1 MVNFAH
7 HPPQKSLN
15 SAVQFL
21 KKQAKLE
28 GLIPTISLL
37 SLTKL
42 MDASQPEFGKLELVD
57 PPQPPVVV
65 QTSGLRKVYRTGF
78 WMNQKVVS
86 LQNCSLQVYQG
97 ETFGLLGQN
106 GAGKTTLLKTL
117 LGIIRPSAGR
127 GTLLGRPLGDRA
139 VKQQVGYLPESAYF
153 YDFLTA
159 WEFLKYAA
167 GLFQIPTEVQ
177 RRRIPELLDLVGL
190 AQSAA
195 RKKQLRQ
202 YSKGMLQ
209 RVGMAQAL
217 INDPAVVFLD
227 EPMSGLDPL
236 GRYQMR
242 EIILSLKG
250 QGKTIFFNSHVLSDV
265 EKICDRV
272 AILARGE
279 LLCMGS
285 LQELLGAADL
295 YRVKIRN
302 GNPDVLRR
310 WVPDLELQDSYWQ
323 GHLKGD
329 PQDFLASLELMDA
342 QLVGLNLAR
351 LSLEEF
357 FVQQLR
363 LKGIHASE

>member
-1 MVNFAH
+1 
-7 HPPQKSLN
+7 
-15 SAVQFL
+15 
-21 KKQAKLE
+21 
-28 GLIPTISLL
+28 
-37 SLTKL
+37 
-42 MDASQPEFGKLELVD
+42 MDASQPPMESIQAD
-57 PPQPPVVV
+57 RPIVV
-65 QTSGLRKVYRTGF
+65 QTTGLRKVYRTGF
-78 WMNQKVVS
+78 WLNQKIVS
-86 LQNCSLQVYQG
+86 LKDCSLQVHQG

-117 LGIIRPSAGR
+117 LGIIRPTAGR
-127 GTLLGRPLGDRA
+127 GTLLGKPLGDRS
-139 VKQQVGYLPESAYF
+139 VKHRVGYLPENAYF

-167 GLFQIPTEVQ
+167 GLFQIPPDVQ

-190 AQSAA
+190 AQSSA

-217 INDPAVVFLD
+217 INDPQVVFLD

-242 EIILSLKG
+242 EIILSLKS

-279 LLCMGS
+279 LLCIGS
-285 LQELLGAADL
+285 LQELLGNADL
-295 YRVKIRN
+295 YQVKVRN
-302 GNPDVLRR
+302 GNPDVLQR
-310 WVPDLELQDSYWQ
+310 WIPDLEFQENHWQ

-329 PQDFLASLELMDA
+329 PQDFLASLELMGA
-342 QLVGLNLAR
+342 ELIGLNLAR
-351 LSLEEF
+351 TSLEEF

-363 LKGIHASE
+363 QRGIHASE